1 MLHGSASQ
9 QLRAAMFESRATTLA
24 LLGFCLSHL
33 ALASTL
39 PARGPS
45 IRLPGGRVL
54 ETRLHPDARPEIV
67 AAFMANV
74 PFQSFIFHTVSS
86 GRNLVFL
93 MPTSGDQFRMKS
105 LPGEG
110 LKARSSSDAGTL
122 FFRHDQMCV
131 LTYGYSRDHESF
143 LPPVLYVEA
152 KDLPLLQTFGG
163 EVWEGQL
170 RGERKTPFIF
180 TFTSD
185 VAAGVSVPVPS
196 FKDEMTGNQKVDEAV
211 AFIRSQTWRHWL
223 EPPQELVHLLS
234 TGDSRGQ
241 EGTEGYIFPPMVI
254 GNGVMMVLSTYAH
267 SGVLNV
273 LASLLENKSIGKD
286 DIILLQQLVKRVAD
300 TNLPYLRSLS
310 LDTIC
315 GGFDRFFGAWDQ
327 AETAAEVRRLV
338 GAISLFGALMHGWFV
353 FLFPYRL
360 GTELRRQAPRFDSWF
375 STEPSEDTFRV
386 PLRFREGRG
395 LGVATWSVGTPSER
409 ENFKASSRLP
419 ASLPALTPNSLP
431 LIVGVQPSAV
441 SISLN
446 DLAVLSRGLVEE
458 HLSAKG
464 AILFRN
470 LPVSTF
476 SEAGSFISSLGYTM
490 YHDPS
495 GRERVAEGLY
505 HSSLAVPADINIAP
519 HQEHI
524 VSNKPPSKLF
534 LFCQSPSVDGGETPL
549 AHAGDV
555 WDWLQST
562 TQAQLRRRGVRF
574 EMVRGN
580 AGDPGNPVQFTR
592 SWQEHFS
599 TDDLQTAINKAK
611 KDFNGTFEVD
621 DHGNIILRS
630 GFLLPVKVVQGREI
644 FSSQLQNVYSL
655 RWLWGD
661 ADEYVPDDILEDVM
675 SAVWNAATVF
685 RWKAV
690 GGGTQT
696 ESN

>member
-1 MLHGSASQ
+1 M
-9 QLRAAMFESRATTLA
+9 
-24 LLGFCLSHL
+24 
-33 ALASTL
+33 
-39 PARGPS
+39 
-45 IRLPGGRVL
+45 
-54 ETRLHPDARPEIV
+54 
-67 AAFMANV
+67 
-74 PFQSFIFHTVSS
+74 
-86 GRNLVFL
+86 
-93 MPTSGDQFRMKS
+93 
-105 LPGEG
+105 
-110 LKARSSSDAGTL
+110 
-122 FFRHDQMCV
+122 
-131 LTYGYSRDHESF
+131 
-143 LPPVLYVEA
+143 LYVEA
-152 KDLPLLQTFGG
+152 KDRPLLQTFGD

-170 RGERKTPFIF
+170 RGERKTPFVIE
-180 TFTSD
+180 FTSD
-185 VAAGVSVPVPS
+185 VAAGLSVPVPS
-196 FKDEMTGNQKVDEAV
+196 VKDEMTGNQKVDEAV

-223 EPPQELVHLLS
+223 EPPQELVRLLS

-241 EGTEGYIFPPMVI
+241 EGTEGYVFPPMVI

-273 LASLLENKSIGKD
+273 LASLLEKGIGKD
-286 DIILLQQLVKRVAD
+286 DIFLLQQLVKKVAD

-310 LDTIC
+310 LETIC
-315 GGFDRFFGAWDQ
+315 GGFDRFFAAWDQ
-327 AETAAEVRRLV
+327 AETAAEVRTLA

-360 GTELRRQAPRFDSWF
+360 GSGLRREAWF
-375 STEPSEDTFRV
+375 SLQPSEDTFSV
-386 PLRFREGRG
+386 PLRLREGRG
-395 LGVATWSVGTPSER
+395 LGVATWSLGTPGER

-431 LIVGVQPSAV
+431 LIVAVQPSAAWT
-441 SISLN
+441 SLH

-476 SEAGSFISSLGYTM
+476 SEASSFISSLGYTI
-490 YHDPS
+490 YHDPN
-495 GRERVAEGLY
+495 GREKVAEGLY
-505 HSSLAVPADINIAP
+505 HSSLGVPADINIAP

-555 WDWLQST
+555 WDLLQST

-599 TDDLQTAINKAK
+599 TDDLQTAIDKATE
-611 KDFNGTFEVD
+611 DFNGTVEVD
-621 DHGNIILRS
+621 DHGNVMLRS
-630 GFLLPVKVVQGREI
+630 RFLLPVKVRGREI
-644 FSSQLQNVYSL
+644 FSSQLQHIYSL

-661 ADEYVPDDILEDVM
+661 AEEYVPDDILEDVM

-685 RWKAV
+685 RWKAA
-690 GGGTQT
+690 GWD
-696 ESN
+696 